1 MSIYA
6 NKMDNLEEMDNFI
19 EMYNLP
25 KLNEKE
31 IEIMSDQSQVPKIKT
46 LIKKIFHQTKFQC
59 QMASQRNSIQRLE
72 KN

>member
-6 NKMDNLEEMDNFI
+6 NKMDSLEEMDNFI

-25 KLNEKE
+25 KLNQKE

-59 QMASQRNSIQRLE
+59 QMASQGNSIQRLE